1 MRFGIVILLII
12 MVTGCKN
19 TEEFKT
25 LYVNSYRV
33 DCVGVGPMKCLLV
46 KSSLSDEWSN
56 FYQNIEGF
64 DFQPGYQYELKVSV
78 ETTSKKDTPADA
90 SNLKY
95 KLVKEVSKQIDRS
108 LRLND
113 IWLLQQIDGI
123 DISKTDLLM
132 EIQIPKK
139 QILFKSFCNSVKGS
153 ISNVSDSTVTFK
165 DLMSTK
171 KICPDMESENK
182 VSNYLLNVSRYIIE
196 NNKLKLLD
204 ETNQNVLT
212 FRKVD

>member
-1 MRFGIVILLII
+1 MA
-12 MVTGCKN
+12 
-19 TEEFKT
+19 
-25 LYVNSYRV
+25 
-33 DCVGVGPMKCLLV
+33 
-46 KSSLSDEWSN
+46 
-56 FYQNIEGF
+56 
-64 DFQPGYQYELKVSV
+64 